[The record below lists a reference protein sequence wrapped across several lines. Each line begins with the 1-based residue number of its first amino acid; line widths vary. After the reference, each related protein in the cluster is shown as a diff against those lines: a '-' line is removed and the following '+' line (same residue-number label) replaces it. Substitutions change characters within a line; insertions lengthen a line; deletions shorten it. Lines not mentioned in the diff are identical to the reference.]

1 MAEKPVAP
9 GQEVTPPPQD
19 ETPAQTREDFRLAC
33 RRYSRMRSRMP
44 R

>member
-9 GQEVTPPPQD
+9 GQVVVPPPSD
-19 ETPAQTREDFRLAC
+19 ETPAPSREDFRNAC
-33 RRYSRMRSRMP
+33 RRYSRLRARMP